1 MSTWE
6 LDHLR
11 AALNGQ
17 YDLEREVG
25 RGGMGIVFLARDIRL
40 DRPVAIKTLPA
51 HLALD
56 ATVRERFIR
65 EARTAAALA
74 HPNIVPIHRAEEV
87 GDLVFFVMGFVA
99 GESVAQRVKAS
110 GPIAAA
116 PAIAILSDVATALGY
131 AHGRGVVHRDVKAE
145 NILLDTVDDRAMVTD
160 FGIARLAESAPMT
173 ATGTILGTVHYM
185 SPEQVSGD
193 RVDGRS
199 DLYALGVLAFYM
211 LSGRFPFE
219 HESPSA
225 VLVAHVTRPA
235 PPLRALAPS
244 VPTALA
250 EIVDRLL
257 AKAPVARY
265 ATASEVQVAL
275 QRAAGRLNEPLPVG
289 APALLSSA
297 DAQQVWERAALLQ
310 QMTGQQVP
318 PADLPRS
325 ASSETPVTTGFQI
338 DDVVA
343 AAAGAGIDRRY
354 VDRAL
359 AERQGTGATGLVRPG
374 AGMQG
379 TRGRWTGARS
389 IVEYEAVIPGELDDD
404 GLDEI
409 ADEMRRAVGE
419 FGAVNSRGRTVEFTA
434 PLVSPNGMPRRMQV
448 SVTARHGRTTI
459 RAYEDFKSTI
469 QGVTG
474 GVAGG
479 VGGGVGGAA
488 FGVVMATTKAIAL
501 AVPAFA
507 LVAVGAYG
515 FARVINRYIEKDK
528 DDATRT
534 IVERLATRARDLI
547 EAQTLRPAPTTPRLG
562 R

>member
-6 LDHLR
+6 LDQLR

-17 YDLEREVG
+17 YDLQREVG

-51 HLALD
+51 HLASD

-99 GESVAQRVKAS
+99 GESVAQRVKAN
-110 GPIAAA
+110 GPVAAA
-116 PAIAILSDVATALGY
+116 PTIAILSDVAAALGY

-173 ATGTILGTVHYM
+173 ATGTVLGTVHYM

-199 DLYALGVLAFYM
+199 DLYALGVLAFFM

-219 HESPSA
+219 HETPSA

-235 PPLRALAPS
+235 PPLRSLAPA
-244 VPTALA
+244 VPPALA
-250 EIVDRLL
+250 EVVDRLL
-257 AKAPVARY
+257 SKAPVARY
-265 ATASEVQVAL
+265 ATASDVQLAL
-275 QRAAGRLNEPLPVG
+275 QRAATRLNEPLPAG

-297 DAQQVWERAALLQ
+297 DAQAVWERAALLQ

-318 PADLPRS
+318 PADLPRTS
-325 ASSETPVTTGFQI
+325 PSEAPVTTGFQV

-359 AERQGTGATGLVRPG
+359 AERQGTGTTGLVRPG
-374 AGMQG
+374 PGMQAQ
-379 TRGRWTGARS
+379 RGRWTGARS
-389 IVEYEAVIPGELDDD
+389 TVEYEAVIPGELDDD

-434 PLVSPNGMPRRMQV
+434 PLVSPNGMPRRLQV

-474 GVAGG
+474 GVTGG
-479 VGGGVGGAA
+479 VGGGIGGAA
-488 FGVVMATTKAIAL
+488 FGAVVATTKAIAL
-501 AVPAFA
+501 AVPVFA
-507 LVAVGAYG
+507 LVAVSAYG
-515 FARVINRYIEKDK
+515 FARAINRYIEKDK
-528 DDATRT
+528 DQATRA

-547 EAQTLRPAPTTPRLG
+547 EAQTLPPPPTTPRLG